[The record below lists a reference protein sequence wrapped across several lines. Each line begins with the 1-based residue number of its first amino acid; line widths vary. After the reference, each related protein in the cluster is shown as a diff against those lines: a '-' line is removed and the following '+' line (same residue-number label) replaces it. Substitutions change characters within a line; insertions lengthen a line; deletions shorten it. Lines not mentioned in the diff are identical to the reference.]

1 VPDGRQGAPER
12 DDSVTADNQDDPSQ
26 DGTLSG
32 RVRRTVLGAP
42 RDFTDT
48 SQLHKMSLIAFLA
61 WVGLGADG
69 LSSSAYGPEE
79 AFRTLGVHTYLAI
92 GLAIATALTVLIISA
107 SYSSIIEQF
116 PTGGGGYVVA
126 SHLLGPRIGVISGC
140 ALVVDYIL
148 TITVSIASGGDA
160 IFSFLPRH
168 LHYFKLPVEY
178 LVIILLIALNLR
190 GVKESIK
197 ALLPIF
203 LVFLGTHALLI
214 GWSVLGHLPEVP
226 AVAHQVSQGFSS
238 GLSTLGLLGMA
249 ALLLRAYALGGGT
262 YTGIEAV
269 SNGLQIMRE
278 PRVETGKRTMIYM
291 ALSLALTAGGI
302 LIGYLLLNAHH
313 VEGKTMNAILAENVF
328 GAWRLGGVP
337 LGYSLVLV
345 TLISEGLLLVVAAQA
360 GFIDG
365 PRVMATMA
373 TDSFFPHRF
382 AALSEQ
388 LTMQNGVLLMG
399 ASALAM
405 LFYTQGSIQIL
416 VYMYSINVFLTFTL
430 SQLSM
435 CRFWWGK
442 RGEVRRRRHLAIHGI
457 ALVLCASIL
466 VITLVERFTHGGWVT
481 VLITSAFVLLCYA
494 IHAHYERARAGL
506 RQLDDVLGSLPTTGE
521 PNMQPLDPKLPTAVL
536 LVSSFSGF
544 GVHTML
550 SILRFFPGLYKQF
563 VFVSIAVVDSGSF
576 KGKEEIEALAR
587 HNDQDL
593 NKYVDLARRLGFP
606 ADCVSQLG
614 IEVVT
619 EAAHVCK
626 RIAQIYPKATI
637 FTGKLV
643 FKTDRFFYRLLHNET
658 SLFIQRRLQWM
669 GVPMVVLP
677 IRSQV

>member
-1 VPDGRQGAPER
+1 M
-12 DDSVTADNQDDPSQ
+12 TTDNQDDSAEPGS
-26 DGTLSG
+26 LSG

-42 RDFTDT
+42 RDVTDT
-48 SQLHKMSLIAFLA
+48 SQLHRMSLIAFLA

-79 AFRTLGVHTYLAI
+79 AFRTLGIHTYRAI

-168 LHYFKLPVEY
+168 LDYFKLPAEY

-214 GWSVLGHLPEVP
+214 AWSVLGHLPQVP
-226 AVAHQVSQGFSS
+226 VVAHQVSQGFSS
-238 GLSTLGLLGMA
+238 GLTTLGLWGMA
-249 ALLLRAYALGGGT
+249 ALLMRAYALGGGT

-302 LIGYLLLNAHH
+302 LIGYLLLNARH
-313 VEGKTMNAILAENVF
+313 VDGKTMNAILAENVF
-328 GAWRLGGVP
+328 GGWHLAGLP
-337 LGYSLVLV
+337 LGYWLVLV
-345 TLISEGLLLVVAAQA
+345 TLLSEGLLLVVAAQA

-365 PRVMATMA
+365 PRVMANMA

-399 ASALAM
+399 AAALAM
-405 LFYTQGSIQIL
+405 LFYTQGNIQTL
-416 VYMYSINVFLTFTL
+416 VFMYSINVFLTFTL

-435 CRFWWGK
+435 SRFWWGK
-442 RGEVRRRRHLAIHGI
+442 RGERRRRRHLLIHGV
-457 ALVLCASIL
+457 ALVMCASIL
-466 VITLVERFTHGGWVT
+466 VITLIERFTHGGWVT
-481 VLITSAFVLLCYA
+481 VLITSAFVVLCYA

-521 PNMQPLDPKLPTAVL
+521 PNMAALDPKLPTAVL

-587 HNDQDL
+587 HSEEDL
-593 NKYVDLARRLGFP
+593 DRYVDLARRLGFP

-626 RIAQIYPKATI
+626 RIAQLYPKATI

-643 FKTDRFFYRLLHNET
+643 FRTDRFFYRLLHNET

>member
-1 VPDGRQGAPER
+1 MSA
-12 DDSVTADNQDDPSQ
+12 VTENKQQEEEGEASR
-26 DGTLSG
+26 TLSE

-42 RDFTDT
+42 RDVTDV

-79 AFRTLGVHTYLAI
+79 AFLTLGTHTYLAI
-92 GLAIATALTVLIISA
+92 GLAAATALTVLIISA

-160 IFSFLPRH
+160 VFSFLPQR
-168 LHYFKLPVEY
+168 LHHIKLPSEF
-178 LVIILLIALNLR
+178 LVIGLLIALNLR

-214 GWSVLGHLPEVP
+214 LWSVAGHLPRVP
-226 AVAHQVSQGFSS
+226 VVAHQVSQGFTA
-238 GLSTLGLLGMA
+238 GLGTLGVWGML
-249 ALLLRAYALGGGT
+249 ALLMRAYALGGGT

-278 PRVETGKRTMIYM
+278 PRVETGKRTMVYM

-302 LIGYLLLNAHH
+302 LIGYLLLNAQH
-313 VEGKTMNAILAENVF
+313 VDGKTMNAILAENVF
-328 GAWRLGGVP
+328 GSWHVDGLP
-337 LGYSLVLV
+337 LGYWLVLI
-345 TLISEGLLLVVAAQA
+345 TLLSEGLLLVVAAQA

-365 PRVMATMA
+365 PRVMANMA

-399 ASALAM
+399 AAALAM
-405 LFYTQGSIQIL
+405 LAYTQGNIQTL

-435 CRFWWGK
+435 SRFWWGK
-442 RGEVRRRRHLAIHGI
+442 RGESRRKRHLLIHGI
-457 ALVLCASIL
+457 ALVMCASIL

-481 VLITSAFVLLCYA
+481 VLITSGFVIVCYL
-494 IHAHYERARAGL
+494 INGHYRRAQAGM
-506 RQLDDVLGSLPTTGE
+506 RQLDEVLGSLPTSGE
-521 PNMQPLDPKLPTAVL
+521 PNRQPLDPKAPTAVL

-544 GVHTML
+544 GVHTIL

-563 VFVSIAVVDSGSF
+563 IFVSIAVVDSGSF

-587 HNDQDL
+587 HNEEDL
-593 NKYVDLARRLGFP
+593 ERYVDLARRLGFP
-606 ADCVSQLG
+606 ADSVSQMG
-614 IEVVT
+614 IEVVS
-619 EAAHVCK
+619 EAAQVCK

-643 FKTDRFFYRLLHNET
+643 FKTERLFFHLLHNET

-677 IRSQV
+677 IRSMV

>member
-1 VPDGRQGAPER
+1 MASELALRGAMTAGTEDKQSREPD
-12 DDSVTADNQDDPSQ
+12 
-26 DGTLSG
+26 DGTLSE
-32 RVRRTVLGAP
+32 RVKRTVLGAP
-42 RDFTDT
+42 RDVTDT
-48 SQLHKMSLIAFLA
+48 SQLHKMSLVAFLA

-148 TITVSIASGGDA
+148 TITVSVASGGDA
-160 IFSFLPRH
+160 IFSFLPPH
-168 LHYFKLPVEY
+168 QHFLKLGCEY
-178 LVIILLIALNLR
+178 AVIFLLTALNLR

-203 LVFLGTHALLI
+203 LVFLATHALLI
-214 GWSVLGHLPEVP
+214 SWSVFGHIGQVP
-226 AVAHQVSQGFSS
+226 VVAHQVSTGFSS
-238 GLSTLGLLGMA
+238 GLTTLGLWGMA

-278 PRVETGKRTMIYM
+278 PRVKTGKRTMVYM

-302 LIGYLLLNAHH
+302 LIGYLLLNTHH

-328 GAWRLGGVP
+328 GSWHFLGMPV
-337 LGYSLVLV
+337 GYWLVLV
-345 TLISEGLLLVVAAQA
+345 TLLSEGLLLVVAAQA

-365 PRVMATMA
+365 PRVMASMA

-382 AALSEQ
+382 AALSET
-388 LTMQNGVLLMG
+388 LSMQNGVLLMG
-399 ASALAM
+399 AAALGM
-405 LFYTQGSIQIL
+405 LFYTRGNIQTL
-416 VYMYSINVFLTFTL
+416 VFMYSINVFLTFTL

-435 CRFWWGK
+435 CRFWWAK
-442 RGEVRRRRHLAIHGI
+442 RGELRRRRHLLIHGI

-466 VITLVERFTHGGWVT
+466 VVTLVERFTHGGWVT
-481 VLITSAFVLLCYA
+481 VLITSAFVALCYL
-494 IHAHYERARAGL
+494 IHGHYARTRAGL
-506 RQLDDVLGSLPTTGE
+506 RQLDDVLGSLPTSGE
-521 PNMQPLDPKLPTAVL
+521 PNRGPLDPKAPTAVL
-536 LVSSFSGF
+536 LVSSFNGF

-563 VFVSIAVVDSGSF
+563 VFVQIAVVDSGSF
-576 KGKEEIEALAR
+576 KGKEELEALRHHSEEDLAR
-587 HNDQDL
+587 
-593 NKYVDLARRLGFP
+593 YVDLARRLGFP
-606 ADCVSQLG
+606 ADSVSQMG
-614 IEVVT
+614 IEVVS

-626 RIAQIYPKATI
+626 RVAQIYPKATI

-643 FKTDRFFYRLLHNET
+643 FRRERFFYRLLHNET
-658 SLFIQRRLQWM
+658 SWFIQRRLQWM

>member
-1 VPDGRQGAPER
+1 MSVVTDGNRDQEPVAAER
-12 DDSVTADNQDDPSQ
+12 DRS
-26 DGTLSG
+26 LSE

-42 RDFTDT
+42 RDVSDT

-92 GLAIATALTVLIISA
+92 GLAVATALTVLIISA

-140 ALVVDYIL
+140 ALVVDYVL
-148 TITVSIASGGDA
+148 TITVSVASGGDA
-160 IFSFLPRH
+160 VFSLLPQR
-168 LHYFKLPVEY
+168 LHNAKLPSEF
-178 LVIILLIALNLR
+178 LVIGLLIALNLR

-197 ALLPIF
+197 TLLPIF
-203 LVFLGTHALLI
+203 LVFLATHALLI
-214 GWSVLGHLPEVP
+214 AWSFFGHLGQVP
-226 AVAHQVSQGFSS
+226 AVAHQVKQGFTA
-238 GLSTLGLLGMA
+238 GLGTLGLAGMA

-278 PRVETGKRTMIYM
+278 PRVETGKRTMVYM

-302 LIGYLLLNAHH
+302 LVGYLLLNAQH

-328 GAWRLGGVP
+328 GNWRLGGLP
-337 LGYSLVLV
+337 LGYGLVLV
-345 TLISEGLLLVVAAQA
+345 TLLSEGLLLVVAAQA

-405 LFYTQGSIQIL
+405 LFYTQGNIQTL
-416 VYMYSINVFLTFTL
+416 VFMYSINVFLTFTL

-435 CRFWWGK
+435 SRFWWAK
-442 RGEVRRRRHLAIHGI
+442 RGPRRRRHLAIHGV

-481 VLITSAFVLLCYA
+481 VLITSAFVVLCYV
-494 IHAHYERARAGL
+494 IHVHYARARAGL

-521 PNMQPLDPKLPTAVL
+521 PNRAPLDPKVPTAVL
-536 LVSSFSGF
+536 LVSAFNGF

-576 KGKEEIEALAR
+576 KGKEEIEALRQQSEA
-587 HNDQDL
+587 DL
-593 NKYVDLARRLGFP
+593 DKYDDLARRLGFP

-614 IEVVT
+614 IEVVS
-619 EAAHVCK
+619 EAAQVCK
-626 RIAQIYPKATI
+626 RVNQIYPKATI

-643 FKTDRFFYRLLHNET
+643 FRREHFFYRLLHNET
-658 SLFIQRRLQWM
+658 SWFIQRRLQWM

>member
-1 VPDGRQGAPER
+1 MTEGKQER
-12 DDSVTADNQDDPSQ
+12 EPADES
-26 DGTLSG
+26 LSE

-42 RDFTDT
+42 RDVTDT

-79 AFRTLGVHTYLAI
+79 AFRTLGTHTYLAI

-140 ALVVDYIL
+140 ALVVDYVL

-160 IFSFLPRH
+160 VFSFLPQH
-168 LHYFKLPVEY
+168 LHHFKLPSEY
-178 LVIILLIALNLR
+178 LVIGLLIALNLR

-203 LVFLGTHALLI
+203 LVFLITHALLI
-214 GWSVLGHLPEVP
+214 SWSVLGHLPEVP
-226 AVAHQVSQGFSS
+226 VVAHQVSQGFHS
-238 GLSTLGLLGMA
+238 GLATLGLGGM
-249 ALLLRAYALGGGT
+249 ALLLMRAYALGGGT

-278 PRVETGKRTMIYM
+278 PRVETGKRTMVYM

-328 GAWRLGGVP
+328 GNWSVDGMP
-337 LGYSLVLV
+337 LGYWLVLV
-345 TLISEGLLLVVAAQA
+345 TLISEGLLLIVAAQA

-365 PRVMATMA
+365 PRVMANMA

-399 ASALAM
+399 AAALGM
-405 LFYTQGSIQIL
+405 LFYTRGNIQTL
-416 VYMYSINVFLTFTL
+416 VFMYSINVFLTFTL

-435 CRFWWGK
+435 SRFWWAK
-442 RGEVRRRRHLAIHGI
+442 RGETRRRRHLVLHGI
-457 ALVLCASIL
+457 ALVMCASIL
-466 VITLVERFTHGGWVT
+466 VITLIERFTHGGWVT
-481 VLITSAFVLLCYA
+481 VLITSTFVVLCYL
-494 IHAHYERARAGL
+494 IHGHYERAKAGL
-506 RQLDDVLGSLPTTGE
+506 RQLDEVLGSLPTTGE
-521 PNMQPLDPKLPTAVL
+521 PNLAPLDPKAPTAVL
-536 LVSSFSGF
+536 LVNEFNGF

-563 VFVSIAVVDSGSF
+563 VFVSIAVVDSGTF
-576 KGKEEIEALAR
+576 KGKEELEALLK
-587 HNDQDL
+587 HHEEDL
-593 NKYVDLARRLGFP
+593 AKYVDLARRLGFP
-606 ADCVSQLG
+606 ADSVSQMG
-614 IEVVT
+614 TEVVT
-619 EAAHVCK
+619 EAAQVCK
-626 RIAQIYPKATI
+626 RLAQIYPKATI

-643 FKTDRFFYRLLHNET
+643 FRQERFFYRLLHNET
-658 SLFIQRRLQWM
+658 SWFIQRRLQWM

-677 IRSQV
+677 IRSMV

>member
-1 VPDGRQGAPER
+1 MSAVSDGKQRELESEEG
-12 DDSVTADNQDDPSQ
+12 S
-26 DGTLSG
+26 LSE
-32 RVRRTVLGAP
+32 RVRRTVLGAR
-42 RDFTDT
+42 RDVTDT

-79 AFRTLGVHTYLAI
+79 AFRTLGEHTYLAI
-92 GLAIATALTVLIISA
+92 ALAVATALTVLIISA

-126 SHLLGPRIGVISGC
+126 SHLLGPRIGVVSGC
-140 ALVVDYIL
+140 ALVVDYVL
-148 TITVSIASGGDA
+148 TITVSIASCGDA
-160 IFSFLPRH
+160 IFSFLPQH
-168 LHYFKLPVEY
+168 LHHLKLPSEY
-178 LVIILLIALNLR
+178 MVIGLLIALNLR

-203 LVFLGTHALLI
+203 LVFLVTHALLI
-214 GWSVLGHLPEVP
+214 GWSVLGHVQEVP
-226 AVAHQVSQGFSS
+226 VVAQQVRHGFSS
-238 GLSTLGLLGMA
+238 GLATLGLGGM
-249 ALLLRAYALGGGT
+249 ALLLMRAYALGGGT

-291 ALSLALTAGGI
+291 AVSLALTAGGI
-302 LIGYLLLNAHH
+302 LIGYLLLNTHH
-313 VEGKTMNAILAENVF
+313 VEGKTMNAILAESVF
-328 GAWRLGGVP
+328 GAWRAGGLP
-337 LGYSLVLV
+337 LGYWAVLI
-345 TLISEGLLLVVAAQA
+345 TLISEGLLLIVAAQA

-365 PRVMATMA
+365 PRVMANMA

-399 ASALAM
+399 AAALAM
-405 LFYTQGSIQIL
+405 LFYTRGNIRTL
-416 VYMYSINVFLTFTL
+416 VFMYSINVFLTFTL

-435 CRFWWGK
+435 SRFWWAK
-442 RGEVRRRRHLAIHGI
+442 KGEKRRRRHLGIHGI
-457 ALVLCASIL
+457 ALVMCSSIL
-466 VITLVERFTHGGWVT
+466 VITLFERFTHGGWVT
-481 VLITSAFVLLCYA
+481 VLITSTFVVLCFL
-494 IHAHYERARAGL
+494 IQAHYEKAKAGL
-506 RQLDDVLGSLPTTGE
+506 RQLDEVLGSLPTTGE
-521 PNMQPLDPKLPTAVL
+521 PNRAPLDPKAPTAVL
-536 LVSSFSGF
+536 LVSSFNGF

-576 KGKEEIEALAR
+576 KGKEELDALRR
-587 HNDQDL
+587 HHEEDL
-593 NKYVDLARRLGFP
+593 AKYVDLARRLGFP
-606 ADCVSQLG
+606 ADSVSQMG
-614 IEVVT
+614 IEVVS
-619 EAAHVCK
+619 EAAQVCK

-643 FKTDRFFYRLLHNET
+643 FREERFFYRLLHNET